1 MLPALAGPRLHGR
14 LPVGDHR
21 AACFPQTHPSERL
34 LTGYPRPDFF
44 IVGSFKCGTTALYEY
59 LRPHPNI
66 FMPFHKEPLFF
77 GDDLT
82 RRYGRMSE
90 EQYLALFR
98 EARPGQRV
106 GEASSWYLYSTSAA
120 REIDGF
126 SPNARIIV
134 MLRNPVDVMYAEHS
148 QLIFNVEEDI
158 TDFGEALAAEPDRR
172 RGERMPPGPLRPE
185 TLYYRHSVRF
195 AEQLERYHQA
205 FGRDRVH
212 VIVYEDFRDRTAASY
227 RSVLEFLEVDPDF
240 APDFEIRNPNKR
252 VRFPALQRLIYQPPG
267 PLIHVVPWLR
277 RVPIFHRLRGAALS
291 LNSSATRRP
300 PMDPDLR
307 EQVLREMAPEI
318 RELGDLIGRDLS
330 SWLEAP
336 VPRAAQRSV

>member
-1 MLPALAGPRLHGR
+1 MI
-14 LPVGDHR
+14 
-21 AACFPQTHPSERL
+21 
-34 LTGYPRPDFF
+34 GYPRPDFF

-59 LRPHPNI
+59 LRQHPAV
-66 FMPFHKEPLFF
+66 FMPFHKEPLYF

-98 EARPGQRV
+98 EAEAGQRI

-120 REIDGF
+120 REIADFAPG
-126 SPNARIIV
+126 ARIIV

-158 TDFGEALAAEPDRR
+158 SDFGEALAAEPARR

-195 AEQLERYHQA
+195 AEQLQRYHEV
-205 FGRDRVH
+205 FGPDRVH
-212 VIVYEDFRDRTAASY
+212 VIVYEDFRDRTAATY
-227 RSVLEFLEVDPDF
+227 RAVLEFLDVDPNF
-240 APDFEIRNPNKR
+240 APAFSVRNPNKR
-252 VRFPALQRLIYQPPG
+252 VRFAGLQRLIYQPPG

-277 RVPIFHRLRGAALS
+277 RFPIVHRLRGAALR

-300 PMDPDLR
+300 PMDPGLR
-307 EQVLREMAPEI
+307 QRLLDEMAPEV
-318 RELGDLIGRDLS
+318 RELGTLIGRDLS
-330 SWLEAP
+330 PWLEAP
-336 VPRAAQRSV
+336 VPRAA